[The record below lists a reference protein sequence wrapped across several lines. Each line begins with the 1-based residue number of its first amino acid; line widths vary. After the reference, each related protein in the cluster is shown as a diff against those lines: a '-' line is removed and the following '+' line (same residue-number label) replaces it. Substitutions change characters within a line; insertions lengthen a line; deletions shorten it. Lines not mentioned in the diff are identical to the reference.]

1 MKTQKFL
8 DIEFRDFH
16 ITGIMFV
23 DDKETPLR
31 VFAYSDRTHRKQI
44 GKFRYL
50 VEVFDFINNSFK
62 GGEWKEWKK
71 GA

>member
-8 DIEFRDFH
+8 DIEFRDLH
-16 ITGIMFV
+16 ITGIMFL
-23 DDKETPLR
+23 DDTETPLR

-50 VEVFDFINNSFK
+50 VEVFDFINNSIK
-62 GGEWKEWKK
+62 SGKMIGWKK